1 MQIIRSLKHNMQLIN
16 VDDNGAIGNMTF
28 ITWCWCFYCSLILAQ
43 IIIFVFCHTLALAI
57 ILCNEFSVFL
67 STTNHLFLIFGNT
80 IIIFPAKQIRINII
94 LSIRYFHFASN
105 CEHPFSQEDRWE
117 QSGWV

>member
-1 MQIIRSLKHNMQLIN
+1 MSTQKIQRFIYSTFNCHENAISFMQIIRSLKHNMQLIN

-80 IIIFPAKQIRINII
+80 IIIFHAKQNKIDII
-94 LSIRYFHFASN
+94 L
-105 CEHPFSQEDRWE
+105 
-117 QSGWV
+117 